1 VSPTPD
7 GGNEKLRG
15 TAPAFPL
22 APDKSDY
29 HPFEVTLYMDDYG
42 GGLNRSMQHHLK
54 DLLFKD
60 GVYDPEE
67 TFEALCRAE
76 NGDMETVEG
85 RAVVA

>member
-1 VSPTPD
+1 VLATARSEAFFNKLLVLQVS
-7 GGNEKLRG
+7 G
-15 TAPAFPL
+15 
-22 APDKSDY
+22 
-29 HPFEVTLYMDDYG
+29 YG

-85 RAVVA
+85 RADVA

>member
-1 VSPTPD
+1 
-7 GGNEKLRG
+7 
-15 TAPAFPL
+15 
-22 APDKSDY
+22 
-29 HPFEVTLYMDDYG
+29 
-42 GGLNRSMQHHLK
+42 MQHHLK

-67 TFEALCRAE
+67 TVEAFSSAE

>member
-1 VSPTPD
+1 MD
-7 GGNEKLRG
+7 GY
-15 TAPAFPL
+15 P
-22 APDKSDY
+22 
-29 HPFEVTLYMDDYG
+29 